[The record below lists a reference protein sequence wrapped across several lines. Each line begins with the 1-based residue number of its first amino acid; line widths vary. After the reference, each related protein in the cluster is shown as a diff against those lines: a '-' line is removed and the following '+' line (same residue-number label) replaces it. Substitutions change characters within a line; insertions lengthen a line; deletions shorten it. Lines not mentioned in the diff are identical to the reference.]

1 MCFLIPLVVGLIS
14 ALLGYLLGKML
25 SGGDTIN
32 LTNKLDSCQS
42 DKDKLNNKIYL
53 LEKEL
58 AELKSN
64 SNSNKLGIVS
74 NETKT
79 EKKPNETKEKITKDS
94 KKKKE
99 SPKKPKT
106 KKTNFDAAL
115 ALAEFGQKVKLDDL
129 KIVEGIGPKIEGLYH
144 EAGIKTWKKLSETTV
159 EKSRA
164 ILDAAGSRYAIHNPE
179 TWAFQA
185 QLAYEGK
192 WKELKELQDSLN
204 AGKTK

>member
-58 AELKSN
+58 AELKNN
-64 SNSNKLGIVS
+64 SNSNKLGFVS

-115 ALAEFGQKVKLDDL
+115 ALAEFGKKVKLDDL

-144 EAGIKTWKKLSETTV
+144 EAGIKTWKKLSETAV

-179 TWAFQA
+179 TWALQA